1 MSARFLKKLEI
12 LRRFR
17 GLMRIAKHASPHST
31 EGFRVNARVS
41 NKLARRKRR
50 IQKRLDK
57 TDLRGCCKPML
68 TAHNIRYEI
77 GDRGRGIGYGGIGA
91 MHLLVRKLRLA
102 EVIDDRLQL
111 LKLHLPY
118 HESDHVLNF
127 AYNALCDGTC
137 LQDIELR
144 RNDEVFL
151 DALGARR
158 IPDPT
163 TAGDFCRRFKPADV
177 YTLLDI
183 FNDIRTRAWKG
194 QPDAFFAQ
202 ARIDAD
208 GTLVGTTGECK
219 QGMDIGYNGTWGYH
233 PLVVSLANT
242 GEVLSLINRSG
253 NRPSHEGAAAEIDRA
268 IRVCREGGFRQI
280 LVRGDTDFT
289 QTKHLDRWDA
299 EGVQFIFGVNVTA
312 NLHILADDLP
322 ENAWQTLTC
331 PPRYEVQTTSRP
343 RPANVKEAIVVTR
356 EFKNIRL
363 LSERVAEFDYRPS
376 ACSKSYRLIV
386 VRKNLSVEKGEQV
399 LFDDYR
405 YFFYLTN
412 DRTSSAAEIV
422 FVANDRCNQEN
433 LHAQLKHGV
442 CALQAPVDSLV
453 SNWAYMV
460 MTALAWNLKA
470 WLALQLAEQPGR
482 WAERHRADKQT
493 VLAMEFK
500 TFVNAF
506 LRLPCQIIRTSRRL
520 VYRLLSWNP
529 WQPIFFRMLDVLRC

>member
-1 MSARFLKKLEI
+1 M
-12 LRRFR
+12 
-17 GLMRIAKHASPHST
+17 
-31 EGFRVNARVS
+31 EGFRVNAKVRK
-41 NKLARRKRR
+41 KLARRKQR
-50 IQKRLDK
+50 IAKRLEK
-57 TDLRGCCKPML
+57 SDLRGCSKPMF
-68 TAHNIRYEI
+68 TASNIQYEI
-77 GDRGRGIGYGGIGA
+77 GERGRGVVYGGIGA

-102 EVIDDRLQL
+102 EAIDERLEI

-163 TAGDFCRRFKPADV
+163 TAGDFCRRFKPEHV
-177 YTLLDI
+177 HTLLDI
-183 FNDIRTRAWKG
+183 FNDIRKKAWAG
-194 QPDAFFAQ
+194 QADEFFAQ

-208 GTLVGTTGECK
+208 GTLVPTTGECK
-219 QGMDIGYNGTWGYH
+219 QGMDIAYNGIWGYH
-233 PLVVSLANT
+233 ALVVSLANT
-242 GEVLSLINRSG
+242 GEILSLINRSG
-253 NRPSHEGAAAEIDRA
+253 NRPSHEGAADEIDRA
-268 IRVCREGGFRQI
+268 IRVCRTGGFRHI

-289 QTKHLDRWDA
+289 QTRHLDRWDGD
-299 EGVQFIFGVNVTA
+299 GVQFIFGTDVTA
-312 NLHILADDLP
+312 NLHMLADDLP
-322 ENAWQTLTC
+322 ADAWQTLER
-331 PPRYEVQTTSRP
+331 PPRYQVATEPRQRP
-343 RPANVKEAIVVTR
+343 ENIKEPIVVAR

-363 LSERVAEFDYRPS
+363 ISEDVAEFDYRPT
-376 ACSKSYRLIV
+376 ACQQSYRMIA
-386 VRKNLSVEKGEQV
+386 VRKNLSVEKGEQA

-412 DRTSSAAEIV
+412 DRTSTVAEIV
-422 FVANDRCNQEN
+422 FRANDRCHQEN

-442 CALQAPVDSLV
+442 CALQAPVDTLV

-470 WLALQLAEQPGR
+470 WLALQLPEQPGR
-482 WAERHRADKQT
+482 WVERHRSEKQT
-493 VLAMEFK
+493 VLTMEFK
-500 TFVNAF
+500 TFVNTF
-506 LRLPCQIIRTSRRL
+506 LRLPCQIIRTSRKL

-529 WQPIFFRMLDVLRC
+529 WQPVFFRMLDVLRC